1 MAKTMIVT
9 EKQIALTPSTGKV
22 GGLESMHLMPEFPYI
37 VYLDSKA
44 HHYARVHSHSE
55 PEIMVVVSGRMIF
68 NGVWCGVGSVIH
80 VPANEEYWY
89 ATGEDRCMVVLARLA
104 GRGVITIAREEP
116 AFEAERAADYVPN

>member
-9 EKQIALTPSTGKV
+9 EKQIALSPSAGKV
-22 GGLESMHLMPEFPYI
+22 GGLESMHLMPSFPYI

-55 PEIMVVVSGRMIF
+55 PEIMVVVTGRMIF

-89 ATGEDRCMVVLARLA
+89 ATGDDPCMVVLARF
-104 GRGVITIAREEP
+104 GNRGVITLAREEP
-116 AFEAERAADYVPN
+116 AFACERADSGAPH